1 MTPAAT
7 PISKLP
13 GDKRREFLDDLNY
26 LNTGEIK
33 SFCKQHSIPY
43 TIAIETN
50 DGRRRRTQDDDR
62 KGVMLD
68 RIRHFLQTGEVLEE
82 TCFRATVVCFDP
94 PPERLTANHRL
105 LYGQY
110 SKTNRAM
117 IALLK
122 DLTGGRFEDGA
133 IARILARDFWTRGQ
147 APTFRE
153 FASAWLQALKEYTR
167 PNPEWAFLSDRAS
180 KGAVPDWKKLRANKA
195 SNVMKVLN
203 QITAG

>member
-1 MTPAAT
+1 MPAVT

-13 GDKRREFLDDLNY
+13 KDQWQDLLYDLNY

-50 DGRRRRTQDDDR
+50 DGRRRRTKDDDR

-82 TCFRATVVCFDP
+82 TCFRATVVCLDP
-94 PPERLTANHRL
+94 PPERLTANDRL

-110 SKTNRAM
+110 SRTNRAM

-133 IARILARDFWTRGQ
+133 IARILARDFWARGK

-153 FASAWLQALKEYTR
+153 FAAAWLQTLREYTR
-167 PNPEWAFLSDRAS
+167 PNPEWAFLSDKAS
-180 KGAVPDWKKLRANKA
+180 RGAGPDWKKLRANKA
-195 SNVMKVLN
+195 SKVMKVLN
-203 QITAG
+203 RITTG